1 MTEEGQSQS
10 PPEQPAKEHPP
21 SKVSTQTIEDG
32 RCDQCGYSLKGLPGR
47 GNCPECGSKYT
58 PESAARLKPWP
69 GALMICLRMG
79 WPIAGL
85 LFAGSLLLNTGR
97 IRDATWL
104 VGMIIGY
111 SMIVAV
117 GINSYFQVRSMLRKS
132 LPDAIRTKGPVAIWR
147 KIGTTICVLILL
159 VFVGGPFIFGV
170 GCLII
175 LSGMR

>member
-1 MTEEGQSQS
+1 
-10 PPEQPAKEHPP
+10 
-21 SKVSTQTIEDG
+21 
-32 RCDQCGYSLKGLPGR
+32 
-47 GNCPECGSKYT
+47 
-58 PESAARLKPWP
+58 
-69 GALMICLRMG
+69 MICLRMG

-175 LSGMR
+175 LSGLR